1 MPLITYY
8 KGAPIIII
16 MRPTGLIIR
25 LLNAKEA
32 MITTLRSIGLF
43 GILLFGVLF
52 AVTYVSPEKIEK
64 SAKGFVKYQIE
75 KEVREKQQ
83 RISESS
89 VANKALSIAKRL
101 GVESEQIQEDLANDL
116 PEKIA
121 SVIASMCGY
130 DCERKKALA
139 QSITSGYLDRI
150 KSIEIAQDTLGNL
163 IKGKY
168 IEIVSN
174 LKLDLRIFLGSN
186 FLMFLILLGVSL
198 AKPKAIEHLFL
209 PGVLLLTATILASAI
224 YIFGQDWFYTIL
236 YNDYMGF
243 GYLVYIAVIFG
254 VLVDIALNKARVT
267 TEVING
273 IANAVGSAFSV
284 IPG

>member
-1 MPLITYY
+1 MSI
-8 KGAPIIII
+8 
-16 MRPTGLIIR
+16 
-25 LLNAKEA
+25 
-32 MITTLRSIGLF
+32 TLRSLGLF
-43 GILLFGVLF
+43 GILLFGFLF
-52 AVTYVSPEKIEK
+52 AITFVSPETIED
-64 SAKGFVKYQIE
+64 SAKGFVKHQIE
-75 KEVREKQQ
+75 KDVREKQ
-83 RISESS
+83 RLLSKSS
-89 VANKALSIAKRL
+89 IANKALSIAERL
-101 GVESEQIQEDLANDL
+101 GLESEEIQENLDNNL

-139 QSITSGYLDRI
+139 QSIASGYLDRI
-150 KSIEIAQDTLGNL
+150 KSIKVAQDTLGDL

-168 IEIVSN
+168 IEIVGN

-186 FLMFLILLGVSL
+186 LLMFLILVIVSL
-198 AKPKAIEHLFL
+198 TKPKTMAHLFV
-209 PGVLLLTATILASAI
+209 PGVLLLSATILASTI

-243 GYLVYIAVIFG
+243 GYLAYIAVIFS

-284 IPG
+284 LPC

>member
-1 MPLITYY
+1 
-8 KGAPIIII
+8 
-16 MRPTGLIIR
+16 MRL
-25 LLNAKEA
+25 LWALNAKEN
-32 MITTLRSIGLF
+32 MSLTLRSIGLL

-52 AVTYVSPEKIEK
+52 AGTFVSPKTIEE

-75 KEVREKQQ
+75 KEVREKQ
-83 RISESS
+83 RALTGSS
-89 VANKALSIAKRL
+89 VANKALSIAKKL
-101 GVESEQIQEDLANDL
+101 GVESEQIQEDLDNNL

-150 KSIEIAQDTLGNL
+150 KSINVAQDTLGDL

-186 FLMFLILLGVSL
+186 LLMFLILLVVSL
-198 AKPKAIEHLFL
+198 AKPKAITHLFV
-209 PGVLLLTATILASAI
+209 PGVLLLVATILSSAI

-236 YNDYMGF
+236 YNNYMGF
-243 GYLVYIAVIFG
+243 GYLAYIAVIFG
-254 VLVDIALNKARVT
+254 VLVDIALNKAR
-267 TEVING
+267 G
-273 IANAVGSAFSV
+273 HL
-284 IPG
+284 

>member
-1 MPLITYY
+1 MFGALLSIT
-8 KGAPIIII
+8 
-16 MRPTGLIIR
+16 
-25 LLNAKEA
+25 
-32 MITTLRSIGLF
+32 
-43 GILLFGVLF
+43 V
-52 AVTYVSPEKIEK
+52 VSPKVIEE

-75 KEVREKQQ
+75 KEVRERQQ
-83 RISESS
+83 TLSDSS
-89 VANKALSIAKRL
+89 VASKALSITKNL
-101 GVESEQIQEDLANDL
+101 GLESEQIRKNLDNNL

-139 QSITSGYLDRI
+139 NSITSGYLDRLKRI
-150 KSIEIAQDTLGNL
+150 RIAQDTLGEL

-168 IEIVSN
+168 VEIVGN

-186 FLMFLILLGVSL
+186 FSMFLILLVISF
-198 AKPKAIEHLFL
+198 AKPKAMTHLFL
-209 PGVLLLTATILASAI
+209 PGLLLVLATMISSAI
-224 YIFGQDWFYTIL
+224 YIYGQDWFYTVL

-243 GYLVYIAVIFG
+243 GYLTYLSVIFG

-273 IANAVGSAFSV
+273 IANALGSAFSV
-284 IPG
+284 FPC

>member
-1 MPLITYY
+1 LST
-8 KGAPIIII
+8 A
-16 MRPTGLIIR
+16 
-25 LLNAKEA
+25 LNEKED
-32 MITTLRSIGLF
+32 MSITLRSIGLF

-52 AVTYVSPEKIEK
+52 FFTFASSETIEE

-75 KEVREKQQ
+75 KEMRENQ
-83 RISESS
+83 RLLTESS
-89 VANKALSIAKRL
+89 VADKARGIAEKL
-101 GVESEQIQEDLANDL
+101 GKESEQIQENLEHNL

-121 SVIASMCGY
+121 SVISSMCGY

-139 QSITSGYLDRI
+139 QSITSDYLERL
-150 KSIEIAQDTLGNL
+150 KSISIAQDTLGYL

-168 IEIVSN
+168 IEIVGN
-174 LKLDLRIFLGSN
+174 LKIDLRIFLGSN
-186 FLMFLILLGVSL
+186 CLMFLILLIVSL
-198 AKPKAIEHLFL
+198 SKPKAIAHLFL
-209 PGVLLLTATILASAI
+209 PGLLLLSATILASTI

-236 YNDYMGF
+236 YSDYMGF
-243 GYLVYIAVIFG
+243 GYLAYIAVIFG

-284 IPG
+284 APC

>member
-1 MPLITYY
+1 M
-8 KGAPIIII
+8 A
-16 MRPTGLIIR
+16 
-25 LLNAKEA
+25 LNAKEA
-32 MITTLRSIGLF
+32 MSITLRLIGFF
-43 GILLFGVLF
+43 GILFFGVLL
-52 AVTYVSPEKIEK
+52 AVSYVSPATIEK

-83 RISESS
+83 LISESS
-89 VANKALSIAKRL
+89 IANKALSVAERL
-101 GVESEQIQEDLANDL
+101 GVESEQIQEALESNL

-150 KSIEIAQDTLGNL
+150 KSIGVAQNALGNL

-186 FLMFLILLGVSL
+186 FLMFLTLLVVSL
-198 AKPKAIEHLFL
+198 AKPKAIAHLFL
-209 PGVLLLTATILASAI
+209 PGVLLLIATILASAV

-243 GYLVYIAVIFG
+243 GHLAYIAVIFG
-254 VLVDIALNKARVT
+254 VLVDIALNKCRVT

-284 IPG
+284 IPC

>member
-1 MPLITYY
+1 MTI
-8 KGAPIIII
+8 
-16 MRPTGLIIR
+16 
-25 LLNAKEA
+25 
-32 MITTLRSIGLF
+32 TLRSIGLF
-43 GILLFGVLF
+43 GILLFGILF
-52 AVTYVSPEKIEK
+52 AVTFVSPETIEN

-83 RISESS
+83 HLSDSS
-89 VANKALSIAKRL
+89 VASKARSIAERL
-101 GVESEQIQEDLANDL
+101 GVESEQIHEDLDNKL

-130 DCERKKALA
+130 DCERKKAVA

-150 KSIEIAQDTLGNL
+150 KNIEIAQNTLGDL

-168 IEIVSN
+168 IEIVTN

-186 FLMFLILLGVSL
+186 FIMFLILLIVSL
-198 AKPKAIEHLFL
+198 AKPKAIAHLFV
-209 PGVLLLTATILASAI
+209 PGVLLLTATILASVI

-243 GYLVYIAVIFG
+243 GYLAYVAVIFG

-273 IANAVGSAFSV
+273 LANAIGSAFSV
-284 IPG
+284 LPC

>member
-1 MPLITYY
+1 
-8 KGAPIIII
+8 
-16 MRPTGLIIR
+16 MRA
-25 LLNAKEA
+25 LNTMKA
-32 MITTLRSIGLF
+32 MNITLRSVGLF
-43 GILLFGVLF
+43 GILLFGLLF
-52 AVTYVSPEKIEK
+52 SVTFASPEIVEE

-75 KEVREKQQ
+75 KEIREKQQ
-83 RISESS
+83 ALTDSS
-89 VANKALSIAKRL
+89 LASKAISIAESL
-101 GVESEQIQEDLANDL
+101 ELESEKIQENLDNNL

-139 QSITSGYLDRI
+139 QSIASDYLDRI
-150 KSIEIAQDTLGNL
+150 KTIKIAQDTLGDL

-168 IEIVSN
+168 VEIVSN

-186 FLMFLILLGVSL
+186 FLIFLILLIVSL
-198 AKPKAIEHLFL
+198 ARPKAMVHLFV
-209 PGVLLLTATILASAI
+209 PAVLLFSATALTSAI

-236 YNDYMGF
+236 YNNYMGF
-243 GYLVYIAVIFG
+243 WYLAYLAVIFG

-273 IANAVGSAFSV
+273 IANAIGSAFSV
-284 IPG
+284 VPC

>member
-1 MPLITYY
+1 MS
-8 KGAPIIII
+8 
-16 MRPTGLIIR
+16 
-25 LLNAKEA
+25 
-32 MITTLRSIGLF
+32 TTLRSIGLF

-198 AKPKAIEHLFL
+198 AKPKAIAHLFL

-236 YNDYMGF
+236 YNDYMGV
-243 GYLVYIAVIFG
+243 GYFAYIAVIFG

-284 IPG
+284 IPC